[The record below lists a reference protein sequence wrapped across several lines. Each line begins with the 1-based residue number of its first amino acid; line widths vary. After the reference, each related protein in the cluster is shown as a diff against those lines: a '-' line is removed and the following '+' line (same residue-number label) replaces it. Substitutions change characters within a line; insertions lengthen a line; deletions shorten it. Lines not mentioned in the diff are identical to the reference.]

1 MSKPTDPAAVFTS
14 ILLVED
20 EPHLAQTL
28 IVALRQMKL
37 NCTHVSRLSDAR
49 EKIKEQQFQLCLLD
63 RMLPDGD
70 GLSLREDLQ
79 KNPGNPLI
87 LVLSAKGEVDDRIEG
102 LNLGADD
109 YLPKPFSYQELT
121 ARITALARRYQP
133 TALFPD
139 QAESSDSQ
147 HKIEVWRRAPNELKI
162 FGPKGW
168 VELTKLEYKLVCM
181 FLDNPGTALSREELL
196 RDVWGFQLLPKTR
209 TLDFFMGRIR
219 KNFER
224 NPEKAEHFLTVRGV
238 GYRFEP

>member
-1 MSKPTDPAAVFTS
+1 MAEVFQNV
-14 ILLVED
+14 LLVED

-37 NCTHVSRLSDAR
+37 SCTHATRLSEAR
-49 EKIKEQQFQLCLLD
+49 ELLKHQEFQLCLLD
-63 RMLPDGD
+63 RMLPDGE
-70 GLSLREDLQ
+70 GLSLQKELS
-79 KNPGNPLI
+79 KNPGQPMI

-102 LNLGADD
+102 LNEGADD

-121 ARITALARRYQP
+121 ARIHALARRYTP
-133 TALFPD
+133 TPLFATNKD
-139 QAESSDSQ
+139 QGKKSKGPELW
-147 HKIEVWRRAPNELKI
+147 KRAPDELKI

-168 VELTKLEYKLVCM
+168 VELTKLEFKLVCK
-181 FLDNPGTALSREELL
+181 FLDNPGVALSREDLL

-219 KNFER
+219 KNFEKQ
-224 NPEKAEHFLTVRGV
+224 PDKAEHFLTVRGI